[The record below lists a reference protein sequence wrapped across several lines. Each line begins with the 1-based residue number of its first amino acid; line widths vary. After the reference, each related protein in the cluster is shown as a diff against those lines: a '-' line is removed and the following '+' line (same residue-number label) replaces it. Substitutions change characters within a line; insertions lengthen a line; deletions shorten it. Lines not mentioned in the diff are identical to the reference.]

1 LKKKTPYLLL
11 FLVLGVFYSAQTKE
25 SVFQLKPVVGFNA
38 CQIHG
43 DAASGYNKPGIVGGF
58 VLNTRFSA
66 KYSLDLGFLYTQ
78 KGAWKNQNPDKG
90 DYVFFRINVNYLE
103 IPVLLNVQLNQR
115 YFMTIGPSIGYL
127 LNFNASLNG
136 IDYSS
141 LYTFEKFE
149 YASNFGLGRRMKGN
163 FLVEVRTNNSFMPI
177 LKYGRA
183 ANAVYFP
190 NPVARF
196 FNKGL
201 YNNILS
207 AFIIYEIHPK
217 KKSEPIQP

>member
-1 LKKKTPYLLL
+1 
-11 FLVLGVFYSAQTKE
+11 V
-25 SVFQLKPVVGFNA
+25 
-38 CQIHG
+38 
-43 DAASGYNKPGIVGGF
+43 
-58 VLNTRFSA
+58 
-66 KYSLDLGFLYTQ
+66 
-78 KGAWKNQNPDKG
+78 
-90 DYVFFRINVNYLE
+90 NVNYLE
-103 IPVLLNVQLNQR
+103 MPLLLNAQLNPR
-115 YFMTIGPSIGYL
+115 YFLTIGPSIGYL
-127 LNFNASLNG
+127 LNFNVHVNN

-149 YASNFGLGRRMKGN
+149 FGTNFGLGRRLKGN
-163 FLVEVRTNNSFMPI
+163 FLVEVRTSNSFMPI
-177 LKYGRA
+177 LRYGRA

-201 YNNILS
+201 YNNVLS